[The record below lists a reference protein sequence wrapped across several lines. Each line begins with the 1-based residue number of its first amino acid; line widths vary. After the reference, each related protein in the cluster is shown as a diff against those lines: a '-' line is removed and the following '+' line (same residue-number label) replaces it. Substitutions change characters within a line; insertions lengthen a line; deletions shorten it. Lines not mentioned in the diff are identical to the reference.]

1 MPALPSSVKVRWCNS
16 DVFRRRAWGH
26 LNSLSNKLHG
36 TELYNSKID
45 SYDYDF
51 AMSVLLGELLKGT
64 IELMAWM
71 TFLMTWLSGINLR
84 SDMECLLWLQWSAA
98 TSGKTRKGQCLLFH
112 HERALPYRTDQYCTC
127 AVTRINL
134 FFSQCWVIHS
144 PFPCRPQF
152 WRQTTWITAY
162 ISLALPFVWYP
173 NPDLSRRLAFL
184 GRAG

>member
-127 AVTRINL
+127 AVTRIN
-134 FFSQCWVIHS
+134 FFFAMLSDTLLLPLSATILETNDLNHCLYLSSS
-144 PFPCRPQF
+144 PFCL
-152 WRQTTWITAY
+152 
-162 ISLALPFVWYP
+162 IS
-173 NPDLSRRLAFL
+173 
-184 GRAG
+184 